1 MKKFCLSRSIS
12 QEPYIIWLSFMV
24 QMCKMIISPGCFFNF
39 SKFWFSWCQ
48 RDWKGKKR
56 PKMTKNYVCLTLI
69 SRTIHQNDDTS
80 SHFFYFSKFWFQ
92 NDLKLPI
99 SVCFLLISG
108 AIGFVVMMFLVL
120 TTTLDYIS
128 CKHISFSPPHTLLVT
143 STLKLSVR
151 SSTRTIFKFSGHLLK
166 NSSSDSV

>member
-99 SVCFLLISG
+99 SVCFAHLRSNRLCSHDV
-108 AIGFVVMMFLVL
+108 F
-120 TTTLDYIS
+120 
-128 CKHISFSPPHTLLVT
+128 SFNNNSWLY
-143 STLKLSVR
+143 KLQ
-151 SSTRTIFKFSGHLLK
+151 THFFF
-166 NSSSDSV
+166 SSSYTACNFYFEALSKVFNTYHF

>member
-1 MKKFCLSRSIS
+1 
-12 QEPYIIWLSFMV
+12 MV

-56 PKMTKNYVCLTLI
+56 PKMTKNYACLTLI

-99 SVCFLLISG
+99 SVCFAHLRSYRLCSHDV
-108 AIGFVVMMFLVL
+108 F
-120 TTTLDYIS
+120 
-128 CKHISFSPPHTLLVT
+128 SFNNNSWLY
-143 STLKLSVR
+143 KLQ
-151 SSTRTIFKFSGHLLK
+151 THFFF
-166 NSSSDSV
+166 SSSYTACNFYFEALSKVFNTYHF